1 MTTTSSLGLGRTL
14 SIALAAALI
23 GSAAAHA
30 ADDIIRMKRG
40 TTISGT
46 VTEETYEAVSYTS
59 AAVEGRVRQCEVESI
74 EWGDRSPDFIAAERA
89 RSNGEYEDAI
99 SRYERAMKVRG
110 ARKFY
115 VESTCTY
122 NIGLCNLQMGKLDKA
137 EEAFRKL
144 LADHPKAKFVPHAHI
159 ALGDIQLGQ
168 GQWDKAIESYAV
180 VGNAIDSTLGRP
192 TFCDDLYYKAKVKM
206 AEALVGKKE
215 YDKAIKDLDA
225 LIREVERSN
234 PDIALAGQRL
244 KASALVLS
252 GKTDDGLKIFRD
264 IIDKS
269 VKEMDGSV
277 SAREIRLSTIV
288 AQCYNG
294 IGGALMA
301 AGKPKEALLEYLR
314 VVTVLGSAVGDEY
327 PRSLIGAVQCFNALG
342 QKDRAKE
349 LFAELK
355 RDYAN
360 FPGVKA
366 LNVK

>member
-1 MTTTSSLGLGRTL
+1 MTTGSSLNLGRML
-14 SIALAAALI
+14 SIALVVACAGSTAATAT
-23 GSAAAHA
+23 
-30 ADDIIRMKRG
+30 DDIIRLKNKN
-40 TTISGT
+40 TISCT
-46 VTEETYEAVSYTS
+46 VTDETYEGVSYTS
-59 AAVEGRVRQCEVESI
+59 AGVEGRVRQCEVESI

-89 RSNGEYEDAI
+89 RTNGEYEDAVAK
-99 SRYERAMKVRG
+99 YGRAMKARG

-115 VESTCTY
+115 VEPTCTY
-122 NIGLCNLQMGKLDKA
+122 YVGLCNLQMGKLDKA
-137 EEAFRKL
+137 DEAFRKL
-144 LADHPKAKFVPHAHI
+144 LADHPKARFVPYAHI
-159 ALGDIQLGQ
+159 AIGDIQLSQ

-192 TFCDDLYYKAKVKM
+192 TFCDDLYYEAKVKM

-301 AGKPKEALLEYLR
+301 AGRPKEALLEYLR
-314 VVTVLGSAVGDEY
+314 VVTVLGSTVGDEY
-327 PRSLIGAVQCFNALG
+327 PRSLIGAVQCFDALG